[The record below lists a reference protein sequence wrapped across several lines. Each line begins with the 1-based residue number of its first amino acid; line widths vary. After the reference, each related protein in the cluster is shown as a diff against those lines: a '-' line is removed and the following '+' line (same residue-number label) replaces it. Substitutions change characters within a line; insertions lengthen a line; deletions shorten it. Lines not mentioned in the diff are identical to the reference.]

1 MNWWIFFFAVLF
13 WIAENNYFGWNLLP
27 KSDAELIAD
36 GIVMIILA
44 IACIEKDSPMTNN
57 TERKA
62 FEEWFDTYKDPNIG
76 AVETMIEKMAAWK
89 AWQAA
94 LAQREQEAPSLCT
107 AEEAAVR
114 EKLEEVRE
122 VIALLEQSA
131 EPFDSACM
139 KLRALMESP
148 HPTVESPTNE

>member
-76 AVETMIEKMAAWK
+76 AVETMIEKMAALMG
-89 AWQAA
+89 WQAA
-94 LAQREQEAPSLCT
+94 LAQREQGAPSLCT
-107 AEEAAVR
+107 AEEAAELAWNAAGWYVV
-114 EKLEEVRE
+114 LSD
-122 VIALLEQSA
+122 AEQLA
-131 EPFDSACM
+131 AIINAD
-139 KLRALMESP
+139 RAMR
-148 HPTVESPTNE
+148 